1 MKKYLCFL
9 LFGLVTGAGGAPLWQ
24 IGGEG
29 AGNAGLALAPNRYQ
43 EFSRDGFFVVGF
55 SDAKQDWPYVHPGPG
70 DGWAGGDEH
79 TFSVIFGLASE
90 GAGGAGKLTLDLLDT
105 HYKTPPRL
113 RAEING
119 QNWERELP
127 VGGNG
132 EAVFGKLAKGKPH
145 KIEVAF
151 PAALLK
157 AGTNRVNITTLSG
170 SWMLYR
176 SVALDAPAELKLAPV
191 ANAAALVEQAHK
203 KSGAVEQIIV
213 VFKTH
218 FDIGYTDMASN
229 IVTKYRTTMID
240 QALAVVDQNRDL
252 PAAQQFVWTIPG
264 WPMSKILED
273 WPGQTP
279 ERKRRIEEAFK
290 QGRFVVHGLPFT
302 THTESLEPEDLVRSL
317 GYSARLTRAFGL
329 PLPRDGK
336 MTDVPEHTRVLATIL
351 AHAGISFMHIG
362 CNGMSASPQVP
373 PLYWWEGPDGSRVL
387 AMYSPNY
394 GTGLFPPKNWPYKT
408 WLALLHTG
416 DNHGPPRPDE
426 VKKVLEQVAK
436 RMPGVKVRIGRLSDF
451 ADAILAE
458 IGGGTGVAPV
468 GGDHGRDA
476 RATLPVVKGDT
487 PDTWIHGPMSDPAG
501 MKLARTTRPL
511 IGTTEALNTLLKIWN
526 VPVPDAAPT
535 IAAAFEQSLL
545 YGEHT
550 WGGSIGWL
558 KGKFGFGAD
567 FQRERAAGSYERIE
581 SSWNEHTAYIEKARD
596 LIAPAL
602 QTNLRALAAAVG
614 GGRIVVFNPLPW
626 KRDGVVRVGENN
638 FVARAVP
645 AGGYRAYRPD
655 ELEPRGTG
663 VPPVKAEHATTTTTG
678 RRPVPLLENE
688 FFKVTLDATDGSIRS
703 LVDKRTGRELV
714 EPGFGRYLYER
725 FDREQVEGYADAYIK
740 VPHGWRVDFV
750 KPGLPTNVPY
760 QATWPTNVSLRV
772 NAPQGLP
779 YVELEITIHNKPFDS
794 WPEAGWLCLPFKMDA
809 PHFRLGRPGSILDPA
824 TDIVTNANHDLFTLN
839 TGLAM
844 TDPQGCGVAI
854 CPLDHPLVSLE
865 RPGCWKFSKAFVPQK
880 PVVFVNLFNNQWN
893 TNFRLWNGGTW
904 TSRVR
909 IWAVDRADA
918 DFVSPSLEARY
929 PLQAVFAD
937 GAAGKLPATQIGIEL
952 SRRGVRITAFG
963 ANPDSAGTLLR
974 LWEEAGISGDC
985 VVHLPAGCQA
995 THATPVNLRGEI
1007 CGAPLPLRDNMF
1019 AFQLRA
1025 FAPASFVLDAAR

>member
-1 MKKYLCFL
+1 MKKYLL
-9 LFGLVTGAGGAPLWQ
+9 LAWCALAVSAGGASLWQ

-43 EFSRDGFFVVGF
+43 EFSSDGFFVVGF
-55 SDAKQDWPYVHPGPG
+55 SDAKRDWPYVHPGPG

-79 TFSVIFGLASE
+79 SFGVVFGLAAD
-90 GAGGAGKLTLDLLDT
+90 GANGEGKLTLDLLDT
-105 HYKTPPRL
+105 HYKSPPRL
-113 RAEING
+113 RIEINR
-119 QNWERELP
+119 QTWERDLP

-132 EAVFGKLAKGKPH
+132 QAVFGKLAQGKSH
-145 KIEVAF
+145 KIEIAF

-176 SVALDAPAELKLAPV
+176 SVALDAPPELKLAPV
-191 ANAAALVEQAHK
+191 ADAAALVGQARK
-203 KSGAVEQIIV
+203 KSGIVEQIIV

-229 IVTKYRTTMID
+229 IVTKYRTMMID

-302 THTESLEPEDLVRSL
+302 THTETLEPEDLVRSL
-317 GYSARLTRAFGL
+317 GYSSRLARAFGL
-329 PLPRDGK
+329 PLSRDGK
-336 MTDVPEHTRVLATIL
+336 MTDVPEHTRVLTTIL
-351 AHAGISFMHIG
+351 KHAGIEFMHIG

-394 GTGLFPPKNWPYKT
+394 GTGLFPPKNWPHKT

-436 RMPGVKVRIGRLSDF
+436 RLPGVKVRIGRLSDF
-451 ADAILAE
+451 ADALLAE
-458 IGGGTGVAPV
+458 RP
-468 GGDHGRDA
+468 D
-476 RATLPVVKGDT
+476 LPVVRGDT

-511 IGTTEALNTLLKIWN
+511 IATTETLNTCLKTWG
-526 VPVPDAAPT
+526 VPVPDAAPV
-535 IAAAFEQSLL
+535 IAAAYEQSLL

-558 KGKFGFGAD
+558 HGKFGFGDA
-567 FQRERAAGSYERIE
+567 FLKERATGRYERIE

-602 QTNLRALAAAVG
+602 QANLRALADAVG
-614 GGRIVVFNPLPW
+614 DGRVVVFNTLPW
-626 KRDGVVRVGENN
+626 KRDGVVRVDEKD
-638 FVARAVP
+638 FIARAVP
-645 AGGYRAYRPD
+645 AGGYRAYRLD
-655 ELEPRGTG
+655 ELEPMGT
-663 VPPVKAEHATTTTTG
+663 K
-678 RRPVPLLENE
+678 LENE
-688 FFKVTLDATDGSIRS
+688 YFKIALDATGGSIRS

-725 FDREQVEGYADAYIK
+725 FDLQQVEAYADAYIK
-740 VPHGWRVDFV
+740 VQHGWRVDFV

-794 WPEAGWLCLPFKMDA
+794 WPEAGWLCLPFRMDA
-809 PHFRLGRPGSILDPA
+809 PHFRLGRPGSIMDPA

-839 TGLAM
+839 TGLAL
-844 TDPQGCGVAI
+844 TDPQGRGVAI
-854 CPLDHPLVSLE
+854 CPLDHPMVSLE

-909 IWAVDRADA
+909 IWAVERADA

-937 GAAGKLPATQIGIEL
+937 GAAGKLPATQTGVEL
-952 SRRGVRITAFG
+952 SRRGVRVTTFG
-963 ANPDSAGTLLR
+963 ANPDGAGILLR
-974 LWEEAGISGDC
+974 IWEEAGISGDC
-985 VVHLPAGCQA
+985 GVHLPAGCSA
-995 THATPVNLRGEI
+995 TSARPVNLRGEPAD
-1007 CGAPLPLRDNMF
+1007 APLPIHDS
-1019 AFQLRA
+1019 AFNVHLNA
-1025 FAPASFVLDAAR
+1025 FAPVSFVLDAAH

>member
-1 MKKYLCFL
+1 MKIYLCFL
-9 LFGLVTGAGGAPLWQ
+9 WCALAASAGGAPLWQ

-29 AGNAGLALAPNRYQ
+29 AGNSGLALAPHRYQ
-43 EFSRDGFFVVGF
+43 EFSSDGFFVVGF
-55 SDAKQDWPYVHPGPG
+55 SDAKRDWPYVHPGPG
-70 DGWAGGDEH
+70 DGWAGGEAH
-79 TFSVIFGLASE
+79 TFSVIFALASE
-90 GAGGAGKLTLDLLDT
+90 SAGGAGKLTLDLLDT
-105 HYKTPPRL
+105 HYAKPPRL
-113 RAEING
+113 RIEING
-119 QNWERELP
+119 RNCERELP
-127 VGGNG
+127 IGGTG
-132 EAVFGKLAKGKPH
+132 EAVFGKLARGKSH
-145 KIEVAF
+145 KIEIAF

-157 AGTNRVNITTLSG
+157 AGTNRVDITTLSG

-176 SVALDAPAELKLAPV
+176 SVALDAPPELKLAPV
-191 ANAAALVEQAHK
+191 ANAAALVEQARK

-252 PAAQQFVWTIPG
+252 PAAQQFVWTISG

-387 AMYSPNY
+387 ALYSPNY
-394 GTGLFPPKNWPYKT
+394 GTGLFPPKNWPHKT

-436 RMPGVKVRIGRLSDF
+436 RLPGVKVRIGRLSDF
-451 ADAILAE
+451 SDAIFAE
-458 IGGGTGVAPV
+458 KPE
-468 GGDHGRDA
+468 
-476 RATLPVVKGDT
+476 LPVVKGDT

-501 MKLARTTRPL
+501 MKIARTTRPL
-511 IGTTEALNTLLKIWN
+511 IATTEALNTLLKIWN

-558 KGKFGFGAD
+558 HGKFGFGAD
-567 FQRERAAGSYERIE
+567 FQRERAAGRYECIE

-602 QTNLRALAAAVG
+602 QENLHALAAAVG
-614 GGRIVVFNPLPW
+614 GGRVVVFNPLPW
-626 KRDGVVRVGENN
+626 QRDGVVRVGEKD

-655 ELEPRGTG
+655 ELEQVG
-663 VPPVKAEHATTTTTG
+663 AA
-678 RRPVPLLENE
+678 LENDY
-688 FFKVTLDATDGSIRS
+688 FKIALDSNDGSIRS

-725 FDREQVEGYADAYIK
+725 FDREQVEGCADAYIK

-760 QATWPTNVSLRV
+760 QASWPTNVSLRV

-794 WPEAGWLCLPFKMDA
+794 WPEAGWLYLPFKMDA
-809 PHFRLGRPGSILDPA
+809 PRFRLGRPGSIMDPA
-824 TDIVTNANHDLFTLN
+824 TDIVTNSNHDLFTLN

-844 TDPQGCGVAI
+844 TDPQGRGVAI
-854 CPLDHPLVSLE
+854 CPLDHPLISLE

-918 DFVSPSLEARY
+918 DFVTPSLEARY
-929 PLQAVFAD
+929 PLQAVFAK
-937 GAAGKLPATQIGIEL
+937 GAAGKLPATQTGVEL
-952 SRRGVRITAFG
+952 SRRGVRVTAFG
-963 ANPDSAGTLLR
+963 ANPDGAGTLLR
-974 LWEEAGISGDC
+974 LWEEAGISGEC
-985 VVHLPAGCQA
+985 VVHLPAGCKA
-995 THATPVNLRGEI
+995 TRATPVNLRGEI
-1007 CGAPLPLRDNMF
+1007 CGAPLPIRDNTF
-1019 AFQLRA
+1019 AIQLRA

>member
-1 MKKYLCFL
+1 MKKWLWL
-9 LFGLVTGAGGAPLWQ
+9 SILVLAAGADAVPLWQ
-24 IGGEG
+24 IGGE
-29 AGNAGLALAPNRYQ
+29 GNAGLALAPNQY
-43 EFSRDGFFVVGF
+43 ENYGNDGYFVVGL
-55 SDAKQDWPYVHPGPG
+55 SDAKLDWPYVHPGPS
-70 DGWAGGDEH
+70 DGWAGGGEH
-79 TFSVIFGLASE
+79 TFTVVFGLAAR
-90 GAGGAGKLTLDLLDT
+90 GAGGEGKLTLDLLDT
-105 HYKTPPRL
+105 HYSKPPRL
-113 RAEING
+113 RIEING
-119 QNWERELP
+119 QAWERELP

-132 EAVFGKLAKGKPH
+132 RAVFGQLTQGKPH
-145 KIEVAF
+145 KVTVAF

-157 AGTNRVNITTLSG
+157 AGTNQVSITTLSG

-176 SVALDAPAELKLAPV
+176 RVALDAPAGLKLAPV
-191 ANAAALVEQAHK
+191 PNAAALLELARGKPTQ
-203 KSGAVEQIIV
+203 VEQIIV

-264 WPMSKILED
+264 WPMHKILED

-279 ERKRRIEEAFK
+279 ERKRRIEVAFK

-302 THTESLEPEDLVRSL
+302 THTETLEPEDLVRSL
-317 GYSARLTRAFGL
+317 GYSARLARAFGL
-329 PLPRDGK
+329 PLSRDAK
-336 MTDVPEHTRVLATIL
+336 MTDVPEHTRLLATIL
-351 AHAGISFMHIG
+351 KHAGIEFMHIG

-394 GTGLFPPKNWPYKT
+394 GTGLFPPKNWPHKT

-436 RMPGVKVRIGRLSDF
+436 RLPGVKVRIGRLSDF
-451 ADAILAE
+451 SDALLAE
-458 IGGGTGVAPV
+458 KP
-468 GGDHGRDA
+468 D
-476 RATLPVVKGDT
+476 LPVVRGDT

-501 MKLARTTRPL
+501 MRLARNTRPL
-511 IGTTEALNTLLKIWN
+511 IATTETLNTLLKTWS
-526 VPVPDAAPT
+526 VQVPDAAPVIT
-535 IAAAFEQSLL
+535 AAYEQSLL

-558 KGKFGFGAD
+558 GGRFGYGAD
-567 FQRERAAGSYERIE
+567 FQKERATGRYERIE

-602 QTNLRALAAAVG
+602 QTNLRALADAVG
-614 GGRIVVFNPLPW
+614 GERVVVFNPLPW
-626 KRDGVVRVGENN
+626 QRDGVVRVGDKNLI
-638 FVARAVP
+638 ARGVP

-655 ELEPRGTG
+655 ELEAVGS
-663 VPPVKAEHATTTTTG
+663 A
-678 RRPVPLLENE
+678 LENE
-688 FFKVTLDATDGSIRS
+688 SFKIALDPAGGSVRS

-725 FDREQVEGYADAYIK
+725 FDADQVNAYADAYIK
-740 VPHGWRVDFV
+740 VQHGWRVDFV
-750 KPGLPTNVPY
+750 KPGLPTNAPY
-760 QATWPTNVSLRV
+760 QAAWPTNYSLRV
-772 NAPQGLP
+772 NAPRGLP

-794 WPEAGWLCLPFKMDA
+794 WPEAGWLCLPFKLDA
-809 PHFRLGRPGSILDPA
+809 PHFRLGRPGSIMDPA

-839 TGLAM
+839 TGLAL
-844 TDPQGCGVAI
+844 TDPQGHGVAL
-854 CPLDHPLVSLE
+854 CPLDHPMVSLE

-880 PVVFVNLFNNQWN
+880 PVVFINLFNNQWN

-909 IWAVDRADA
+909 IWAVEHAGA

-929 PLQAVFAD
+929 PLQATYAP
-937 GAAGKLPATQIGIEL
+937 GPNGKLPAAQAGLEL
-952 SRRGVRITAFG
+952 SRHGARVTAFG
-963 ANPDSAGTLLR
+963 ANLDGAGTVFR
-974 LWEEAGISGDC
+974 IWEEAGIAGDC
-985 VVHLPAGCQA
+985 TVHLPAGCRA
-995 THATPVNLRGEI
+995 TSAKPVNLRGEPA
-1007 CGAPLPLRDNMF
+1007 GEALPIVNC
-1019 AFQLRA
+1019 AFTVHLNA
-1025 FAPASFVLDAAR
+1025 FAPVSFVLEGLHRTAGG